1 MRTYY
6 GFRIGKS
13 AVLGIAVFALFTLA
27 VMLLWNWLIPVIFN
41 GPLVTFWQAA
51 GLLLLS
57 KIIFS
62 GIWKDHKPFDDKRSI
77 WRKKF
82 EEKMNHMSEEE
93 REKFKS
99 RFHNKWFHHGPFD
112 AKKEKEEE

>member
-6 GFRIGKS
+6 GFRIGKFV
-13 AVLGIAVFALFTLA
+13 VLGIVAFALFTFV

-41 GPLVTFWQAA
+41 GPVLTFWQAA

-62 GIWKDHKPFDDKRSI
+62 GIWKDHKPFHNDRSI

-82 EEKMNHMSEEE
+82 EEKLNKMSEED

-99 RFHNKWFHHGPFD
+99 RFHGRWFHHRPFD
-112 AKKEKEEE
+112 EKNEEVKE

>member
-1 MRTYY
+1 MKTHY
-6 GFRIGKS
+6 GFKIGKF
-13 AVLGIAVFALFTLA
+13 VLLGIAAITIFTFI
-27 VMLLWNWLIPVIFN
+27 VMLLWNWLIPIIFN
-41 GPLVTFWQAA
+41 GPVVTFWQAA

-82 EEKMNHMSEEE
+82 EEKLNNISEEE
-93 REKFKS
+93 MEKFKS
-99 RFHNKWFHHGPFD
+99 KFHSKWFRHGPFD
-112 AKKEKEEE
+112 AKKEEEKE